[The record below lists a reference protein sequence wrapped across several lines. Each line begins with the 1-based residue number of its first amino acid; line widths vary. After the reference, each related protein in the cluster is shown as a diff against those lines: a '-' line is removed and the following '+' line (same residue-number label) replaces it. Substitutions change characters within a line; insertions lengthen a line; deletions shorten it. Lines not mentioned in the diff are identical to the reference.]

1 MDLTLPAED
10 LAWKAR
16 AKTFAEEV
24 LFPHELELETAGKLT
39 RATKNALRRAVVE
52 HGLNGINH
60 AREVGGQ
67 GCTQMQQTL
76 INEELGKATGAVR
89 ESVSSAKSKATS
101 AFQDLE
107 GIVDRKVAAA
117 MKSMGLATRAEVDAL
132 RKEVERLK
140 KAEAKKRTV
149 RKKKI

>member
-1 MDLTLPAED
+1 MTTKGKTDAFERLSASARRIWLAGLGAIAE
-10 LAWKAR
+10 
-16 AKTFAEEV
+16 AEKRGDEIFENLV
-24 LFPHELELETAGKLT
+24 ERGESYE
-39 RATKNALRRAVVE
+39 KNLKE
-52 HGLNGINH
+52 P
-60 AREVGGQ
+60 
-67 GCTQMQQTL
+67 
-76 INEELGKATGAVR
+76 LGKATGAVR

-107 GIVDRKVAAA
+107 GIVDRKVASA
-117 MKSMGLATRAEVDAL
+117 MKSMGLATRAEVEAL